1 LPQNFRCG
9 ARTYVPSMIIIA
21 LGEPGVPVICFVLAL
36 GIVATLASD
45 PNDRAT
51 ECPFMSLYLSCSEHL
66 KAKQM

>member
-1 LPQNFRCG
+1 
-9 ARTYVPSMIIIA
+9 MIIIA

-51 ECPFMSLYLSCSEHL
+51 ECTFMSLYLSCSEHL
-66 KAKQM
+66 RAKQM